1 MAKTGYET
9 EGRTELVRLTREDRL
24 SDIDLNNGYY
34 YYLHALTLPENTGA
48 EAVDR
53 LTLLSKALR
62 HIQQTASHID
72 DPKERQMFLMD
83 NYWNSGLMKEG
94 RAHKLI

>member
-1 MAKTGYET
+1 M
-9 EGRTELVRLTREDRL
+9 RLTREDRL
-24 SDIDLNNGYY
+24 SEIDPNNGYY
-34 YYLHALTLPENTGA
+34 YYLHALTFPEYSGA

-72 DPKERQMFLMD
+72 NPKHRQMYLSD
-83 NYWNSGLMKEG
+83 NYWNSGLMNEG